1 MAISLTVVVSNL
13 DKSIDFTEAAPL
25 NIEFIVSTL
34 LVLKVDKLRDF
45 NPLQSSNIE
54 DIFLTD
60 DVDIWDKSTD
70 SNLVQFWNIPAIF
83 STFSVFNPSKLIE
96 VKLEH
101 PLNKEFKFFNVSNLQ
116 LEKSNDIIF
125 SGWYFEKIFSK
136 DFSSSLR

>member
-13 DKSIDFTEAAPL
+13 DKSIDFTEATPL

-54 DIFLTD
+54 DIFVTI

-83 STFSVFNPSKLIE
+83 VAFSVFDAPKLIE

-101 PLNKEFKFFNVSNLQ
+101 PLNKELKSVTTSNLQ
-116 LEKSNDIIF
+116 LEKSNDVIF
-125 SGWYFEKIFSK
+125 VGSYFEKIFSK
-136 DFSSSLR
+136 DGSSSLR